1 MTKRGLRDDL
11 VAVLPAWVVARLL
24 AGAGTLF
31 ARVAADRI
39 HGGPTLQLTQG
50 FLGWVSWD
58 GSWYHNIA
66 QHGYGAIPAE
76 ALRFFPLYPW
86 ISKVVGYAFGSHVDP
101 ALLLVGNVCALG
113 ATVALRRLV
122 LHEKHDEQLARRAVW
137 LFSLFPAAFVLV
149 WAYAE
154 PLFLLAA
161 IAMFLALRQRRWW
174 WAAACGVIAGLTRP
188 VGVAL
193 VLPAV
198 VEVFM
203 ALRASRSARASRQLP
218 AAVAAVIAPLIGTG
232 AYLAWVAVRF
242 GDWARPFTVQEGLRG
257 ETINPA
263 SRLVDGVK
271 QLFGTEQLKSGLHTP
286 FAIAFLVLLVVVF
299 WRWPLSYGLFAA
311 AVIVVSLGSANINS
325 LERYGL
331 DAFPLV
337 LGLASIT
344 ADERADRAAVAAS
357 GAGFIALAGLA
368 LLGAYVP

>member
-1 MTKRGLRDDL
+1 M
-11 VAVLPAWVVARLL
+11 LPAWLLARLL

-39 HGGPTLQLTQG
+39 HGGPTVQLHQG

-58 GSWYHNIA
+58 GGWYQSIA
-66 QHGYGAIPAE
+66 HYGYGSIGRE

-86 ISKVVGYAFGSHVDP
+86 ASKVVGYAFGGRVDP
-101 ALLLVGNVCALG
+101 ALLLVANACALV
-113 ATVALRRLV
+113 ATVLLRRLV
-122 LHEKHDEQLARRAVW
+122 LHETHDEHLARRAVW
-137 LFSLFPAAFVLV
+137 LFSLFPAAFVLA

-161 IAMFLALRQRRWW
+161 IGMFLALRQRRWW
-174 WAAACGVIAGLTRP
+174 WAALAGVVAALTRP
-188 VGVAL
+188 VGIAL

-198 VEVFM
+198 VEVF
-203 ALRASRSARASRQLP
+203 AAFRGRAGASHRSGRGVAGG
-218 AAVAAVIAPLIGTG
+218 VAAVLGPIVGTG
-232 AYLAWVAVRF
+232 AYLAYVGVRF

-257 ETINPA
+257 DTINPA
-263 SRLVDGVK
+263 TRLFDGVK
-271 QLFGTEQLKSGLHTP
+271 ELFGAEQLKSGLHTP
-286 FAIAFLVLLVVVF
+286 FAIAFVILLVVVF

-311 AVIVVSLGSANINS
+311 AVLVVSLGSANINS

-337 LGLASIT
+337 LGLASLT
-344 ADERADRAAVAAS
+344 FDERAERAAIAAS
-357 GAGFIALAGLA
+357 AAGFVALAGLA